1 MIADN
6 EKKYKK
12 VKKNLELRKKVVT
25 LHQKSNNNDMAT
37 LKNKVE
43 IYVPST
49 YDGNKPARIMQA
61 FKVKKIAKALAA
73 MFGGATATR
82 AEGYYVSDTKGLI
95 KERQMIVFACCDDE
109 GLIQYTEQ
117 VKNLAAGLRDEMKQ
131 ESITITINGEMSF
144 I

>member
-1 MIADN
+1 M
-6 EKKYKK
+6 KKPPYLCSR
-12 VKKNLELRKKVVT
+12 N
-25 LHQKSNNNDMAT
+25 QKSNNMTT

-82 AEGYYVSDTKGLI
+82 AEGYYISETKGLI
-95 KERQMIVFACCDDE
+95 KEKQMIVFACCDDA
-109 GLIQYTEQ
+109 GLIQYKEQ
-117 VKNLAAGLRDEMKQ
+117 VKQLAENLRDEMKQ
-131 ESITITINGEMSF
+131 EAITITINGEMSF

>member
-1 MIADN
+1 M
-6 EKKYKK
+6 
-12 VKKNLELRKKVVT
+12 
-25 LHQKSNNNDMAT
+25 MT

-49 YDGNKPARIMQA
+49 YNGNKPARILQA
-61 FKVKKIAKALAA
+61 IKVKKIAKALAA
-73 MFGGATATR
+73 MFGGATATK
-82 AEGYYVSDTKGLI
+82 AEGYYISDTKGLI

-131 ESITITINGEMSF
+131 ESIAITINGAMSF

>member
-1 MIADN
+1 M
-6 EKKYKK
+6 
-12 VKKNLELRKKVVT
+12 
-25 LHQKSNNNDMAT
+25 KSNDNDMTT

-82 AEGYYVSDTKGLI
+82 AEGYYISETKGLI
-95 KERQMIVFACCDDE
+95 KEKQMIVFACCDDA
-109 GLIQYTEQ
+109 GLIQYKEQ
-117 VKNLAAGLRDEMKQ
+117 VKQLAEGLRDEMKQ
-131 ESITITINGEMSF
+131 EAITITINGEMSF

>member
-1 MIADN
+1 M
-6 EKKYKK
+6 
-12 VKKNLELRKKVVT
+12 
-25 LHQKSNNNDMAT
+25 MT

-49 YDGNKPARIMQA
+49 YNGNKPARILQA
-61 FKVKKIAKALAA
+61 IKVKKIAKALAA
-73 MFGGATATR
+73 MFGGATATN
-82 AEGYYVSDTKGLI
+82 AEGYYISDTKGLI

-131 ESITITINGEMSF
+131 ESIAITINGAMSF

>member
-1 MIADN
+1 M
-6 EKKYKK
+6 KKSIKK
-12 VKKNLELRKKVVT
+12 VKKNLEIRKKSVP
-25 LHQKSNNNDMAT
+25 LQKKQQNQSNMKT

-73 MFGGATATR
+73 MFGGATATK
-82 AEGYYVSDTKGLI
+82 AEGYYISDTKGLI

-109 GLIQYTEQ
+109 GLIQYKEQ
-117 VKNLAAGLRDEMKQ
+117 VKQLAEGLRDEMKQ
-131 ESITITINGEMSF
+131 EAITITINGEMSF

>member
-1 MIADN
+1 MN
-6 EKKYKK
+6 
-12 VKKNLELRKKVVT
+12 
-25 LHQKSNNNDMAT
+25 T

-49 YDGNKPARIMQA
+49 YNGNKPARIMQH
-61 FKVKKIAKALAA
+61 FKVKKIAKALSG

-82 AEGYYVSDTKGLI
+82 AEGYYISDTKGLI

-109 GLIQYTEQ
+109 GLIQYKEQ
-117 VKNLAAGLRDEMKQ
+117 VKQLAEGLRDEMKQ
-131 ESITITINGEMSF
+131 EAITITINGEMSF

>member
-1 MIADN
+1 MVI
-6 EKKYKK
+6 KKKA
-12 VKKNLELRKKVVT
+12 VPLFRN
-25 LHQKSNNNDMAT
+25 QKTSNKMTT

-49 YDGNKPARIMQA
+49 YNGNRPARILQA
-61 FKVKKIAKALAA
+61 LKVKKIAKALAS
-73 MFGGATATR
+73 MFGGATATK
-82 AEGYYVSDTKGLI
+82 AEGYYISDTKGLI

-131 ESITITINGEMSF
+131 ESIAITINGAMSF

>member
-1 MIADN
+1 M
-6 EKKYKK
+6 
-12 VKKNLELRKKVVT
+12 
-25 LHQKSNNNDMAT
+25 KSNNNDMTT

-49 YDGNKPARIMQA
+49 YNGNKPARIMQA

-82 AEGYYVSDTKGLI
+82 AEGYYISEKKGLI
-95 KERQMIVFACCDDE
+95 KERQMIVFACCDDA
-109 GLIQYTEQ
+109 GLIQYKEQ
-117 VKNLAAGLRDEMKQ
+117 VKDLAKGLRDEMKQ
-131 ESITITINGEMSF
+131 EAITITINGEMSF

>member
-1 MIADN
+1 M
-6 EKKYKK
+6 
-12 VKKNLELRKKVVT
+12 T
-25 LHQKSNNNDMAT
+25 T

-61 FKVKKIAKALAA
+61 FKVRKIAKALAA
-73 MFGGATATR
+73 MFGGATATK
-82 AEGYYVSDTKGLI
+82 AEGYYISDTKGLI

-109 GLIQYTEQ
+109 GLIQYSEQ

>member
-1 MIADN
+1 M
-6 EKKYKK
+6 KKSIKK
-12 VKKNLELRKKVVT
+12 VKKKLQVSKFVVP
-25 LHQKSNNNDMAT
+25 LQMKSNNNDMAT

-49 YDGNKPARIMQA
+49 YNGNKPARIMQA

-82 AEGYYVSDTKGLI
+82 AEGYYISDTKGLI
-95 KERQMIVFACCDDE
+95 KEKQMIVFACCDDK
-109 GLIQYTEQ
+109 GLIQYKEQ
-117 VKNLAAGLRDEMKQ
+117 VKQLAAGLRDEMKQ
-131 ESITITINGEMSF
+131 EAITITINGEMSF

>member
-1 MIADN
+1 MQVL
-6 EKKYKK
+6 KF
-12 VKKNLELRKKVVT
+12 VVP
-25 LHQKSNNNDMAT
+25 LQMKSNNNDMTT

-82 AEGYYVSDTKGLI
+82 AEGYYISDTKGLI
-95 KERQMIVFACCDDE
+95 KEKQMIVFACCDDA
-109 GLIQYTEQ
+109 GLIQYKEQ
-117 VKNLAAGLRDEMKQ
+117 VKHLASELRDEMKQ
-131 ESITITINGEMSF
+131 ESIAITINGEMSF

>member
-1 MIADN
+1 M
-6 EKKYKK
+6 KKPPYLCSR
-12 VKKNLELRKKVVT
+12 NQT
-25 LHQKSNNNDMAT
+25 TNNMTT

-82 AEGYYVSDTKGLI
+82 AEGYYISDTKGLI

-131 ESITITINGEMSF
+131 ESIAITINGEMSF

>member
-1 MIADN
+1 M
-6 EKKYKK
+6 
-12 VKKNLELRKKVVT
+12 T
-25 LHQKSNNNDMAT
+25 T

-49 YDGNKPARIMQA
+49 YNGNKPARILQA
-61 FKVKKIAKALAA
+61 LKVKKIAKALAS
-73 MFGGATATR
+73 MFGGATATK
-82 AEGYYVSDTKGLI
+82 AEGYYISDTKGLI

-109 GLIQYTEQ
+109 GLIQYKEQ

-131 ESITITINGEMSF
+131 EAITITINGEMSF